1 MPAAEPIR
9 DRAHVEEI
17 KRQLRDQ
24 GRLRD
29 YAIFACGMNW
39 ALRVSDLLR
48 LRVGDVQNGIGLR
61 DFFTMQQKKTRKA
74 VRVDITNSCREALIL
89 YLGERP
95 QRGGHPAGGEPSAP
109 LFPSRERQFGQLA
122 SLTRQQVHRIVRDA
136 CAAAGLTDGTWSTHT
151 LRKTWGYHAY
161 REGAPL
167 AVVQRKL
174 GHRHPSVT
182 LDYLGLTD
190 DDVTRWSEKI
200 DL

>member
-1 MPAAEPIR
+1 
-9 DRAHVEEI
+9 
-17 KRQLRDQ
+17 
-24 GRLRD
+24 
-29 YAIFACGMNW
+29 MNW

-48 LRVGDVQNGIGLR
+48 LRVGDVQNGVGLR
-61 DFFTMQQKKTRKA
+61 EFFSLRQKKTQKA
-74 VRVDITNSCREALIL
+74 VRVDITNSCRKALIL

-95 QRGGHPAGGEPSAP
+95 QLGGHPAGRDLEAP
-109 LFPSRERQFGQLA
+109 LFPSREHHEEGQLKP
-122 SLTRQQVHRIVRDA
+122 LTRQQVHRIVRDA
-136 CAAAGLTDGTWSTHT
+136 CAAVGLTDGTWSTHT

-174 GHRHPSVT
+174 GHRHPAVT

-190 DDVTRWSEKI
+190 DDVTRWSEKV